1 MTNIRTSQGRQN
13 RRDQPSGD
21 PHSGHQAGHPQRK
34 KILIVMCLCLG
45 TVLSAVSS
53 LNVALPVLAR
63 DTGATQTEM
72 QWIIDAYALV
82 FASLLLP
89 AGALGDRFGRRRM
102 LLTGLVIFGAA
113 AAAAMMVSD
122 PSYLIATRAVL
133 GIGAAL
139 VMPATLSIITT
150 THPPEER
157 ASAVSV
163 WAGVAGGSAILGLLV
178 AGTLLEFFSWQSV
191 FGLNVVLAVVSI
203 AVTLALVPESAEPDK
218 ATLDPIGAALS
229 VAGLVAIV
237 YAVIEGPDRGWTNG
251 VTLGC
256 FIGGATALVAF
267 VAWELHHSDPMLDP
281 RLFRRGRFSAGS
293 LSITLQFFTFFGFI
307 FLFLQYLQLV
317 RGYRPIVAACAMI
330 PTAVCLVITAKRAP
344 HLVERFGV
352 RRMAPIGM
360 LIMAVGFAVLAFI
373 STSSSY
379 WFTLI
384 GLISLGIGMG
394 IATTPATQAIVSS
407 LPDEKQG
414 VGSAMNDL
422 AREVGGTLGIA
433 VLGSIL
439 NASYQSEVADG
450 THGLPAPVAGAARE
464 SLGLAMN
471 VFSGQ
476 PQLAHLI
483 PMAQQSFMDGFSRAL
498 WVASA
503 TLVVTAATLAGLLH
517 RATPHDG
524 GSSPAVR
531 H

>member
-1 MTNIRTSQGRQN
+1 MTNIRTPQG
-13 RRDQPSGD
+13 
-21 PHSGHQAGHPQRK
+21 HSGQRSGPQTGHPQRV
-34 KILIVMCLCLG
+34 KILVVMCVCLG

-63 DTGATQTEM
+63 ATGATQTEM

-82 FASLLLP
+82 FAALLLP

-113 AAAAMMVSD
+113 AAAAMTVSD
-122 PSYLIATRAVL
+122 PSYLILTRGAL
-133 GIGAAL
+133 GVGAAL

-191 FGLNVVLAVVSI
+191 FGLNVVLAVISI
-203 AVTLALVPESAEPDK
+203 AATLILVPESADPDE
-218 ATLDPIGAALS
+218 AMLDPIGAALS
-229 VAGLVAIV
+229 IAGLVAIV

-251 VTLGC
+251 LTLGC
-256 FIGGATALVAF
+256 FVGGAIAIVAF
-267 VAWELHHSDPMLDP
+267 VTWELHHSNPMLDP
-281 RLFRRGRFSAGS
+281 RLFTRDRFSAGT
-293 LSITLQFFTFFGFI
+293 LSISLQFFTFFGFI

-317 RGYRPIVAACAMI
+317 RGYRPIIAACAMI

-360 LIMAVGFAVLAFI
+360 LIMAVGFAVLALI
-373 STSSSY
+373 DTSSSY

-384 GLISLGIGMG
+384 GLIALGVGMG
-394 IATTPATQAIVSS
+394 IATTPATEAIVSS

-414 VGSAMNDL
+414 VGSAMNDV

-439 NASYQSEVADG
+439 NASYQSEVAND
-450 THGLPAPVAGAARE
+450 THALPVPLAQTAKE

-471 VFSGQ
+471 VFSTN

-498 WVASA
+498 WAASA
-503 TLVVTAATLAGLLH
+503 ILVVTAAALAGLLRRTTDADH
-517 RATPHDG
+517 
-524 GSSPAVR
+524 SSSHAVLD
-531 H
+531 